1 MKRTT
6 IILAA
11 LLLAGCSTSP
21 KWLENVAAC
30 SLDGSEAYVV
40 SKWGPVAIASDLK
53 PAAAIC
59 RP

>member
-1 MKRTT
+1 MKRS

-11 LLLAGCSTSP
+11 LLLAGCAGSP

-30 SLDGSEAYVV
+30 SVDGKEAFVV

-53 PAAAIC
+53 PVSIC
-59 RP
+59 AK

>member
-1 MKRTT
+1 MKSTT

-30 SLDGSEAYVV
+30 SVDGKEAYVV
-40 SKWGPVAIASDLK
+40 SKWGPLGIASSLK
-53 PAAAIC
+53 PASIC
-59 RP
+59 QK